1 MKRNRLAWLLILLLG
16 AAYVAAGLS
25 RISFDIDI
33 LRLLPTH
40 LPQVKG
46 LSLFLKNFA
55 QQDELIVTIEA
66 PDAEGARS
74 AASEISSILRSHREL
89 VKNAVEESPWESN
102 PASMSEFLTF
112 LLLNQPKEVMDEIL
126 QRLSPTGAPATL
138 QKTME
143 DIQSSESPAAM
154 LAMGYDPYRIFSS
167 FSVMGLPGGSS
178 GSEFSSADGKFRVIY
193 VRAAK
198 PFANYKE
205 TDAWIREIRS
215 LCDKSVEGKGIYL
228 GFTGE
233 PAFVAEIST
242 GMQGDM
248 ISSAFITIALIS
260 LIFWL
265 CYGRFTPLFWL
276 VLMLHVIF
284 VLSLATAGL
293 FLNDLTVVGAGF
305 ASVMIGLS
313 VDYGYFIYHRSLTH
327 QGTARSLQ
335 RECLRNIAWTS
346 GTTAAAFFALNMSS
360 LPGLSQLGNMVGLGV
375 CVGVVVM
382 LALFAPLASGFQ
394 KNLRAPMRSRL
405 DPLFASGHLAQAGQ
419 LITMGMVLLLL
430 GALLVK
436 GPPGSDFSASTFRP
450 RKSESQAALERLYSR
465 LQDDRGVL
473 SLVVCGK
480 DDAEVLV
487 RLKSVQ
493 CVLDEAVRS
502 GSARHILSPLPLWP
516 DAERQ
521 KANLPFL
528 CSLSRELPRLKSI
541 LGQHGFTDNA
551 FMLTESVLGHADS
564 WTNSQFPIWPSTP
577 ASEWILRRVARHHD
591 GNHLALG
598 VVEPSPGHEEELIK
612 ALEGKSVYLV
622 SWGSLGAELKRT
634 LPWEIIKVALALLAG
649 ILLILAFALRN
660 FRALLLFMLTTTLV
674 LVCLAGAM
682 TLLGMKW
689 GFFNL
694 AAVLLLLGTGTDYS
708 ILMLL
713 AFQRNGGD
721 AGRARRE
728 LGVVVFLCCLSA
740 ATGFGT
746 LAWAGNTG
754 LATLGKTCALGLVID
769 GLISLFL
776 LPRACEYF
784 FKKEPLVS

>member
-1 MKRNRLAWLLILLLG
+1 MKRNRLVWLLILLLG
-16 AAYVAAGLS
+16 GVYVAAGLS
-25 RISFDIDI
+25 RISFNVDI

-55 QQDELIVTIEA
+55 QQDELIVTIDA
-66 PDAEGARS
+66 PDAELAKSTAVRLAGM
-74 AASEISSILRSHREL
+74 LRSHKEL
-89 VKNAVEESPWESN
+89 VKNAVMESPWESN

-112 LLLNQPKEVMDEIL
+112 LILNQPKEGMSAIQ
-126 QRLSPTGAPATL
+126 QRLSPEKAAATL

-143 DIQSSESPAAM
+143 DIQSSESPAEM

-167 FSVMGLPGGSS
+167 FGAMGLPMESA
-178 GSEFSSADGKFRVIY
+178 GSEFSSSDGKFRVLY

-198 PFANYKE
+198 TFGNYKE
-205 TDAWIREIRS
+205 TDAWIHEIKS
-215 LCDKSVEGKGIYL
+215 LCDKSVEGKGISL

-248 ISSAFITIALIS
+248 VSSAFVTIGLIS

-284 VLSLATAGL
+284 LLSLATAGL
-293 FLNDLTVVGAGF
+293 FLNELTVVGAGF

-313 VDYGYFIYHRSLTH
+313 VDYGYFIYQRSLTH

-346 GTTAAAFFALNMSS
+346 GTTAAAFFALNLSR

-375 CVGVVVM
+375 CVGVIVM
-382 LALFAPLASGFQ
+382 LGLFAPLASRFR
-394 KNLRAPMRSRL
+394 KTSAAPMGSRL
-405 DPLFASGHLAQAGQ
+405 DPLFASGRLARVGE
-419 LITMGMVLLLL
+419 LVTMGMVLLLL
-430 GALLVK
+430 GALVVI

-450 RKSESQAALERLYSR
+450 RKSESQAALEKLYSR
-465 LQDDRGVL
+465 LQDDRGML
-473 SLVVCGK
+473 SLVVSGK
-480 DDAEVLV
+480 DHDEVLH
-487 RLKSVQ
+487 RLRSVQ
-493 CVLDEAVRS
+493 GILDEATRN
-502 GSARHILSPLPLWP
+502 GSAGHILSPLPLWP
-516 DAERQ
+516 DAARQ
-521 KANLPFL
+521 KANLPLL
-528 CSLSRELPRLKSI
+528 CALSQELPRLKST
-541 LGQHGFTDNA
+541 LKQQGFTDDA
-551 FMLTESVLGHADS
+551 FMLTESVLGHANA
-564 WTNSQFPIWPSTP
+564 WTNSPFPIWPSTS
-577 ASEWILRRVARHHD
+577 ASEWILRRVARHQD

-598 VVEPSPGHEEELIK
+598 VVEPTPGREEELIRS
-612 ALEGKSVYLV
+612 LQGDGVYLV
-622 SWGSLGAELKRT
+622 SWGSLGAELKQT
-634 LPWEIIKVALALLAG
+634 LPRETIRVAVGLLAG

-660 FRALLLFMLTTTLV
+660 FRALLLFVLTTTIV
-674 LVCLAGAM
+674 LACLAGAM

-721 AGRARRE
+721 AAKARRE
-728 LGVVVFLCCLSA
+728 LGVVIFLCCLSA

-746 LAWAGNTG
+746 LAWAGNMG

-776 LPRACEYF
+776 LPRVCSVFWRKRQSAA
-784 FKKEPLVS
+784 